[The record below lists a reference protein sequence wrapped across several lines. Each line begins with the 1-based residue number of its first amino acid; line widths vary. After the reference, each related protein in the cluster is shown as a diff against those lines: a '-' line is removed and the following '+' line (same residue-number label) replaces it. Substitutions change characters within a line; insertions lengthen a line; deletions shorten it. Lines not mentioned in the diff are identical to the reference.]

1 MKDEKKNVKI
11 IIIEIKNMYIY
22 SILFKLKLKKNLK
35 RVRKLNDDNKEEKW
49 KWIDDVEILI
59 MARAS
64 HDTCTHTCTRK
75 THFDTSDSRTV
86 IGT

>member
-1 MKDEKKNVKI
+1 MRE
-11 IIIEIKNMYIY
+11 
-22 SILFKLKLKKNLK
+22 
-35 RVRKLNDDNKEEKW
+35 LNDRNKEDKW

-59 MARAS
+59 MVCAS
-64 HDTCTHTCTRK
+64 HDTHTCTRK